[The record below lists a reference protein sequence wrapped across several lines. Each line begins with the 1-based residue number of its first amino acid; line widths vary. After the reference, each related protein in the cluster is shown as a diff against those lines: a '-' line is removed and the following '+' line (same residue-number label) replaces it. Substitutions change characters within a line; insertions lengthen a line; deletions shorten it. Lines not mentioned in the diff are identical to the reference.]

1 MHSFQTCSAYK
12 MKISFHPNACC
23 SLASRIILNDPQSF
37 NVFIARRAHQG
48 TVEEED
54 VIELGPDEL
63 INIIRCHIPD
73 LDFDPDIAQRGE
85 ECGMTH
91 LLPNEPRD
99 LVTIDYTLIKLVI
112 DKETGTKRTTVA
124 LAYIAI
130 LLCQIGSDLR
140 YITGLSIQSFRWRYL
155 NMAMHF
161 EWISRL
167 FDENFWVERVTP
179 RLFVPYNPELALTS
193 SILFDEGEVE

>member
-1 MHSFQTCSAYK
+1 M
-12 MKISFHPNACC
+12 
-23 SLASRIILNDPQSF
+23 
-37 NVFIARRAHQG
+37 
-48 TVEEED
+48 
-54 VIELGPDEL
+54 IELGPDEL

-130 LLCQIGSDLR
+130 LLCQIGSDFR

-167 FDENFWVERVTP
+167 F
-179 RLFVPYNPELALTS
+179 VPYNPELALTS